1 MKTKKIFHYSNLD
14 GRYLPLASG
23 VPLTLGFAQESPLES
38 GVWLIPAFATDMEPI
53 LEIDKWPV
61 FKDGSWHLVDFV
73 TSTQIFNTVSGE
85 VFEPVLGKS
94 LSDLGTDKPK
104 PVQAEH
110 EVVYFE
116 NGDWVVRLDW
126 RGHEYWLDDG
136 SHHVITEIGIE
147 PPANALD
154 AMPVIPPTVDQMV
167 DSFKAAIQANLDAFA
182 QQRGYDGILS
192 ACTYVSST
200 VTKFR
205 QEGQRCVDLRDQTW
219 AACYVLLDEVM
230 QGSKPMPASIDD
242 VRNLLPALTWED

>member
-1 MKTKKIFHYSNLD
+1 MKKIYHYSRDD
-14 GRYLPLASG
+14 GRYIHLPDDCQEN
-23 VPLTLGFAQESPLES
+23 FALPSPLDD
-38 GVWLIPAFATDMEPI
+38 GAWLIPAFATDIEPTFA
-53 LEIDKWPV
+53 IDKWPV
-61 FKDGSWHLVDFV
+61 FTDSAWHLVDFV
-73 TSTQIFNTVSGE
+73 TSTHIFNTVSGE
-85 VFEPVLGKS
+85 VVEPVLGKT

-104 PVQAEH
+104 PVQGEH

-116 NGDWVVRLDW
+116 NGDWVVRSDW

-154 AMPVIPPTVDQMV
+154 VMPVIPPTVDQMV

-192 ACTYVSST
+192 ACTYASST

-219 AACYVLLDEVM
+219 AASYVLLDEVM
-230 QGSKPMPASIDD
+230 QGIKPMPASIDD
-242 VRNLLPALTWED
+242 VRNVLPALTWEG

>member
-1 MKTKKIFHYSNLD
+1 MSKRIFHYSRDD
-14 GRYLPLASG
+14 GRYLDLSIEANED
-23 VPLTLGFAQESPLES
+23 LNFAHQSPLEP
-38 GVWLIPAFATDMEPI
+38 GVYLIPAFATDIEPPA
-53 LEIDKWPV
+53 EIDKWPV
-61 FKDGSWHLVDFV
+61 FQDGAWILVDFI
-73 TSTQIFNTVSGE
+73 TSTKIFDTVNGE
-85 VFEPVLGKS
+85 VVEPVLGKT

-116 NGDWVVRLDW
+116 NGDWVVRSDW

-167 DSFKAAIQANLDAFA
+167 DSFKAAIQANLDAFV

-192 ACTYVSST
+192 ACTYASST

-219 AACYVLLDEVM
+219 AASYVLLDEVM

-242 VRNLLPALTWED
+242 VRNVLPALTWED